1 VDLGRTPPPF
11 FKQGPSALSR
21 LAFFAALALLLMV
34 ADVRFKLTD
43 PLRKALAAVL
53 YPAEAAVLW
62 PVEKVV
68 SNTRDLQALREAQ
81 SERDNALKTAQALS
95 LRAQQVELLTTE
107 NTRLRELL
115 ELKASSKAAT
125 VPGEIVYESRDAFSR
140 RFVLNKGTAHGI
152 AVGMPV
158 IDAAGVVGQITRA
171 YVGSSEVSAIS
182 DKDMAIPVQNARTGV
197 RGVVYGDTSV
207 SGALKLEF
215 TAANADVQANDVLVT
230 SGLDGVYPAGLQV
243 ARVLRVERQ
252 AESPFARIICI
263 PLSGLDRGRHVLAL
277 VPLVPE
283 VPRPAPEAPKDP
295 RGRKLPASA
304 AKPVGSEAAR

>member
-1 VDLGRTPPPF
+1 MTE
-11 FKQGPSALSR
+11 
-21 LAFFAALALLLMV
+21 
-34 ADVRFKLTD
+34 
-43 PLRKALAAVL
+43 PLRRAMAAVL
-53 YPAEAAVLW
+53 YPAEMAVQW

-68 SNTRDLQALREAQ
+68 SNTRDLQALADAQ
-81 SERDNALKTAQALS
+81 RERDAALKTAQSLS
-95 LRAQQVELLTTE
+95 LRAQQVEQLTGE

-115 ELKASSKAAT
+115 ELKASSKSAA
-125 VPGEIVYESRDAFSR
+125 VAGEIIYENRDAFSR
-140 RFVLNKGTAHGI
+140 RFVLNKGTGHGI

-158 IDAAGVVGQITRA
+158 IDAAGVVGQVTRA
-171 YVGSSEVSAIS
+171 YMGSSEVSAIS

-197 RGVVYGDTSV
+197 RGVVYGDASI

-215 TAANADVQANDVLVT
+215 TAANADVQAEDVLVT

-283 VPRPAPEAPKDP
+283 VAKPAPEPPKEP
-295 RGRKLPASA
+295 RSRKPTTA
-304 AKPVGSEAAR
+304 AKPSASEPAR